1 VRETINQTQRDV
13 VSFVFNRGF
22 ASNGEAFMIDPVQ
35 LLTSMGVLDE
45 SARQVRFKSVLL
57 LGAPGA
63 GKGVQG
69 SILKSI
75 PGFYH
80 FSSGEVF
87 RRIDTSTKL
96 GRLFI
101 DYSKRGELVPDDM
114 VIQMWLTNIQAH
126 AVLGDFKPARH
137 LLVLDGIPRT
147 IPQAQMLNNYLD
159 VLKVVHLQCSNM
171 EAMVDRLRHRALK
184 EGRPDDADEKVI
196 RNRFVVYQR
205 ETQPL
210 LDQYSADKIVNVDC
224 LASPAQVAARILT
237 VLAPLQELQQGTEP
251 V

>member
-1 VRETINQTQRDV
+1 
-13 VSFVFNRGF
+13 
-22 ASNGEAFMIDPVQ
+22 
-35 LLTSMGVLDE
+35 
-45 SARQVRFKSVLL
+45 VLL

-63 GKGVQG
+63 GKGMQG
-69 SILKSI
+69 DILKSI

-87 RRIDTSTKL
+87 RRLDVTSKV
-96 GRLFI
+96 GQLFLA
-101 DYSKRGELVPDDM
+101 YSKRGELVPDDL
-114 VIQMWLTNIQAH
+114 VIQMWLANIHAH
-126 AVLGDFKPARH
+126 SILGDFKPARH

-147 IPQAQMLNNYLD
+147 FQQAQMLEEYLD

-171 EAMVDRLRHRALK
+171 EAMVDRLHHRALK
-184 EGRPDDADEKVI
+184 EGRPDDADEMVI
-196 RNRFVVYQR
+196 RNRFVVYQN

-210 LDQYSADKIVNVDC
+210 LAHYPTDKIVNVDC

-237 VLAPLQELQQGTEP
+237 VLAPLQETLQGSAP

>member
-1 VRETINQTQRDV
+1 V
-13 VSFVFNRGF
+13 
-22 ASNGEAFMIDPVQ
+22 IDAVQ
-35 LLTSMGVLDE
+35 LLTNMGVLDE
-45 SARQVRFKSVLL
+45 SSRQVRFKSVLL

-69 SILKSI
+69 NILKSI

-87 RRIDTSTKL
+87 RRLDVSSKL
-96 GRLFI
+96 GRVFLE
-101 DYSKRGELVPDDM
+101 YSKRGELVPDDL
-114 VIQMWLTNIQAH
+114 VIQMWLTNIIAH

-147 IPQAQMLNNYLD
+147 LQQAQMLDTYLD
-159 VLKVVHLQCSNM
+159 VFKVVYLQCANM

-184 EGRPDDADEKVI
+184 EGRPDDADERVI
-196 RNRFVVYQR
+196 RNRFVVYEK

-210 LDQYSADKIVNVDC
+210 LAYYSENKTVTVDC
-224 LASPAQVAARILT
+224 LATPATVAARILT
-237 VLAPLQELQQGTEP
+237 VLAPLQEPQQGSEP